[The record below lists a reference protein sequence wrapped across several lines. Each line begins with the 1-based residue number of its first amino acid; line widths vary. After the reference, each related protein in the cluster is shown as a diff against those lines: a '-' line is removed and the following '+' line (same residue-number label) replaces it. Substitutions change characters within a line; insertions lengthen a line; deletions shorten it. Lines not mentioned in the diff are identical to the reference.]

1 MTFMISCT
9 NILSRVGSLVATR
22 VRLVVF
28 KRGLTTYIPL
38 QWMGKSLNDF
48 WLKLYLSGWLPTWA
62 TWRRPWWRHRTE
74 ERWEIDRILSENA
87 VLRPLHPIKQPLLKG
102 NIDCLTFV
110 MFQFLFTSESV
121 GEGHPGESFFFDQCF
136 FFSFFNWTNI
146 HIDQSESSLT
156 IGNWV
161 LSLRVSRDL
170 KQLNWCFLSLLISVQ
185 SVFRLVAD

>member
-74 ERWEIDRILSENA
+74 ERWEFYFDIFGEKFTKFKQKNHWKMLPEDSIQ
-87 VLRPLHPIKQPLLKG
+87 RPLRQIKEPFSLLKG
-102 NIDCLTFV
+102 NIELIV
-110 MFQFLFTSESV
+110 WHL
-121 GEGHPGESFFFDQCF
+121 
-136 FFSFFNWTNI
+136 FSF
-146 HIDQSESSLT
+146 SSF
-156 IGNWV
+156 
-161 LSLRVSRDL
+161 SLPSLWGRATLVSLFLIRPIFL
-170 KQLNWCFLSLLISVQ
+170 KKKFLAS
-185 SVFRLVAD
+185 